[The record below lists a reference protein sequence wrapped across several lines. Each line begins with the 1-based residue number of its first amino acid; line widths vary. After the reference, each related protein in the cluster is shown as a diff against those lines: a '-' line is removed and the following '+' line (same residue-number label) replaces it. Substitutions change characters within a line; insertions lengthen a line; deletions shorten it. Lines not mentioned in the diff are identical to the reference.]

1 MGDRTPH
8 RTTTPTIAQIARDL
22 GVSVP
27 TVSKVLNGRTD
38 VAPATRAR
46 VEAAL
51 ETRGY
56 QRRRTAAP
64 AAGTGLVDL
73 VFHRVGSA
81 WSTEI
86 IRGVEHAA
94 AAARVSVILS
104 ELGGVHRP
112 PATWLDTTLSRPPLG
127 VLLVAASLT
136 PAQRRRLTTRAIPYV
151 VIDTD
156 GEPPPDVPTVGSDNW
171 NGGLAATRHLLQLG
185 HRRIATICGPDDMLC
200 SRARLDGYRRALDDA
215 GIAFD
220 PALVRVGNFELESGY
235 RSGSELLDLPERP
248 TAVFAGSDMQAI
260 GLLRAAQERGI
271 SVPDELSVVGYD
283 DLPLANWT
291 TPALTTV
298 RQPLQEMAITA
309 TRMLLDLARGEA
321 PMVRRVNLSTELVP
335 RESTAPPP
343 D

>member
-1 MGDRTPH
+1 MSTPTPH
-8 RTTTPTIAQIARDL
+8 GPAPTIAGIAREL

-51 ETRGY
+51 EKHRY
-56 QRRRTAAP
+56 RRRRAAAP
-64 AAGTGLVDL
+64 SVGAGLVDL

-86 IRGVEHAA
+86 IRGVEDAA
-94 AAARVSVILS
+94 AAAGLSVILS

-112 PATWLDTTLSRPPLG
+112 PGAWLETTLSRPPLG
-127 VLLVAASLT
+127 VLLVAASLSA
-136 PAQRRRLTTRAIPYV
+136 AQRRRLTTRSIPFV

-171 NGGLAATRHLLQLG
+171 NGGLVATRHLLGLG
-185 HRRIATICGPDDMLC
+185 HRRIAAISGPGDMLC
-200 SRARLDGYRRALDDA
+200 SRARVDGYRTALEEA
-215 GIAFD
+215 GVAFD
-220 PALVRVGNFELESGY
+220 PALVRSGNFEVESGY

-248 TAVFAGSDMQAI
+248 TAVFAGSDMQGI

-271 SVPDELSVVGYD
+271 SVPRDLSVVGYD
-283 DLPLANWT
+283 DLPLATWT
-291 TPALTTV
+291 VPALTTV
-298 RQPLQEMAITA
+298 RQPLLEMATTA
-309 TRMLLDLARGEA
+309 TRTLVALARGDA
-321 PMVRRVNLSTELVP
+321 PMARRVNLATELVV
-335 RESTAPPP
+335 RESTSPPP
-343 D
+343 K

>member
-1 MGDRTPH
+1 MSTPTPH
-8 RTTTPTIAQIARDL
+8 GPAPTIAGIAREL

-51 ETRGY
+51 EKHAYR
-56 QRRRTAAP
+56 RRRTAAP
-64 AAGTGLVDL
+64 PVGAGLVDL

-86 IRGVEHAA
+86 IRGVEDAA
-94 AAARVSVILS
+94 AAAGLSVILS
-104 ELGGVHRP
+104 ELGGKHRP
-112 PATWLDTTLSRPPLG
+112 PGAWLETTLSRPPLG
-127 VLLVAASLT
+127 VLLVAASLSA
-136 PAQRRRLTTRAIPYV
+136 AQRRRLTTRSIPFV

-171 NGGLAATRHLLQLG
+171 NGGLVATRHLLELG
-185 HRRIATICGPDDMLC
+185 HRRIATISGPGDMLC
-200 SRARLDGYRRALDDA
+200 SRAREDGYRTALKE
-215 GIAFD
+215 GGVAFD
-220 PALVRVGNFELESGY
+220 PALVRSGNFEVESGY

-248 TAVFAGSDMQAI
+248 TAVFAGSDMQGI

-271 SVPDELSVVGYD
+271 SVPRDLSVVGYD
-283 DLPLANWT
+283 DLPLATWT
-291 TPALTTV
+291 APALTTV
-298 RQPLQEMAITA
+298 RQPLLEMATTA
-309 TRMLLDLARGEA
+309 TRTLLALARGDA
-321 PMVRRVNLSTELVP
+321 PMARRVSLATELVV

-343 D
+343 R